1 MYSPT
6 DLKKDTLIDL
16 NGTPYKVIE
25 YAQKQM
31 GRGGSIVNTKLKNL
45 INQSVVEKTFRN
57 DERIEPASIVRQGVQ
72 YLYSIQDGLFFM
84 DTSSYETI
92 ELPLEADE
100 NIPKYILE
108 GSTIDALIFDEKII
122 GFEWPKNV
130 VLKVTSAPG
139 GDKGNSATGSTKEV
153 EVETGLKVQA
163 PQFVKEGDSIKVDTR
178 TGAYLE
184 RAK

>member
-6 DLKKDTLIDL
+6 DLRKETLIDL
-16 NGTPYKVIE
+16 DGTPYKVIE

-31 GRGGSIVNTKLKNL
+31 GRGGSIVNTKLKNM
-45 INQSVVEKTFRN
+45 INGSVLDKTFRN
-57 DERIEPASIVRQGVQ
+57 DASIAPANVSRQGVQ
-72 YLYSIQDGLFFM
+72 YLYATTDALNFM
-84 DTSSYETI
+84 DTESYETI
-92 ELPLEADE
+92 ELPRNTDE

-108 GSTIDALIFDEKII
+108 GSTIDAMMFEGKII

-139 GDKGNSATGSTKEV
+139 GDKGNSASATTKEV
-153 EVETGLKVQA
+153 EMETGLKVQA